1 MADAERALTPSE
13 EEFDA
18 WSDELEEEAVKEAAE
33 NMKVKHLI
41 KGDSF
46 FALAPSRAVYRLPLS
61 ISIDQFSELEAV
73 DDADSIDGLKKVIG
87 SFSPECASK
96 LEAEPIV
103 TVTDLM
109 RKYVTAVVKVQGATL
124 GE

>member
-1 MADAERALTPSE
+1 MADAERDPIPSE

-18 WSDELEEEAVKEAAE
+18 WNDELEEEAVKEAAK
-33 NMKVKHLI
+33 NMMVKHLI

-46 FALAPSRAVYRLPLS
+46 FAMTPSGDVYRLPLS
-61 ISIDQFSELEAV
+61 ISIDQFSELETV
-73 DDADSIDGLKKVIG
+73 DDADSIEGLKKIIG
-87 SFSPECASK
+87 SFGSEYASK

-109 RKYVTAVVKVQGATL
+109 RKYVTAVVRVQGATL